1 MERAKGFA
9 YYKCKSTIFLIKT
22 NTFIRK

>member
-22 NTFIRK
+22 NTFI